1 MDTSKLRRYWLEI
14 LFYIIFKSLKPGG
27 VFIFEPQQFVSYLR
41 KTASKQ
47 IKKLGKASFKFH
59 PTCFIKYLVDTYD
72 FKLIKE
78 ELMPSNSK
86 RLEQRKIYIL
96 KK

>member
-1 MDTSKLRRYWLEI
+1 
-14 LFYIIFKSLKPGG
+14 
-27 VFIFEPQQFVSYLR
+27 VSYLR